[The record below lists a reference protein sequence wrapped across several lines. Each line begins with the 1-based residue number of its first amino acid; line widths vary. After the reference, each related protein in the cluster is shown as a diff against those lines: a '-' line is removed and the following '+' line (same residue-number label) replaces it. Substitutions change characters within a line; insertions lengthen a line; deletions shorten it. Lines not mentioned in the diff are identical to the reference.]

1 MTIIFGEADSPR
13 SANSALLRTADGN
26 EGSFDPV
33 TIDTLRHNVY
43 VDDLLKSV
51 PMPESAIVLM
61 KNLIKLYA

>member
-1 MTIIFGEADSPR
+1 MTIIFGAADSPR

-61 KNLIKLYA
+61 KNLNKLYA